1 MHTRFKG
8 DNVIRIRALAVSIIL
23 AVGVAGS
30 SLWLGAFL
38 QNKYDF
44 FDSISP
50 ERLSSKAL
58 ELAPSAK
65 KTKPVKRGAGKPM
78 PYSGKLPSL
87 ASVNIRDAV
96 LEKVAGGFKYPW
108 AMELLPNQALLITEF
123 SGKMK
128 ILHLADKTTETVSGL
143 PDIPSGRGQIGL
155 MDVVLH
161 PDFKENHLIYFS
173 HAVRSEG
180 EEELYATAVSRAELH
195 GTELRAL
202 KRIFV
207 ATPYGKSPSN
217 FGGVLAFDTA
227 GYLYIGTG
235 DRSQR
240 NDSQNPKSLRG
251 KILRLQDDGGTPA
264 DNPFLDD
271 PETDD
276 RIYAL
281 GVRNPQG
288 LVFDPVSGDLYEA
301 EHGPMGGDEVNLV
314 LPGGNYGWPR
324 ITYGSNY
331 TTQKI
336 GVGTAEAGLEQPL
349 YYYLPSLAI
358 SPLEIYRGTM
368 FPEWEGDLLVGAL
381 KAAHI
386 NKLDL
391 VDGAILSEHRIL
403 TELNDRVRDI
413 KVSSDGSVYILVQ
426 NHGRVYRL
434 YRNPA
439 GKGLE
444 TPKLR
449 SGKNT
454 YELVCASCHSTGLSQ
469 IPQIDDPS
477 QWVARL
483 SQGAEVLY
491 SHSIDGFRGMPA
503 KGLCEGCLDKE
514 IKSAVDYMLRE
525 LQKASKK

>member
-1 MHTRFKG
+1 M
-8 DNVIRIRALAVSIIL
+8 IRTRALAVSILL
-23 AVGVAGS
+23 AVGVAGG
-30 SLWLGAFL
+30 SLLFGAFL

-50 ERLSSKAL
+50 ERLSSKARA
-58 ELAPSAK
+58 LAPTSK
-65 KTKPVKRGAGKPM
+65 KARPKKRGQGKPM

-87 ASVNIRDAV
+87 AGVNIRDAV
-96 LEKVAGGFKYPW
+96 LEKVSGGFKYPW
-108 AMELLPNQALLITEF
+108 AMEFLPDQRVLITEF

-128 ILHLADKTTETVSGL
+128 ILHLADSSTETVSGV

-161 PDFKENHLIYFS
+161 PDFKENQLIYFS

-180 EEELYATAVSRAELH
+180 DEELYATGVSRAELH
-195 GTELRAL
+195 GSQLREV
-202 KRIFV
+202 KRIIV
-207 ATPYGKSPSN
+207 APPFGKSPSN
-217 FGGVLAFDTA
+217 FGGAMAFDKQ
-227 GYLYIGTG
+227 GYLYVATG

-251 KILRLQDDGGTPA
+251 KILRLLDNGETPG

-281 GVRNPQG
+281 GFRNPQG
-288 LVFDPVSGDLYEA
+288 LVFDPASGDLYES
-301 EHGPMGGDEVNLV
+301 EHGPMGGDEVNLIRR
-314 LPGGNYGWPR
+314 GGNYGWPR

-331 TTQKI
+331 TTRMI
-336 GVGTAEAGLEQPL
+336 GVGTAKAGLEQPL

-368 FPEWEGDLLVGAL
+368 FPEWDGDLLVGAL

-391 VDGAILSEHRIL
+391 RDGAILSEHRIL

-413 KVSSDGSVYILVQ
+413 KVSPDGSVYILVQ

-434 YRNPA
+434 YRDPT

-444 TPKLR
+444 TPRLR

-454 YELVCASCHSTGLSQ
+454 YELVCASCHSTGLRQ
-469 IPQIDDPS
+469 IPQINDPS
-477 QWVARL
+477 QWVDRL
-483 SQGAEVLY
+483 SQGPEVLY
-491 SHSIDGFRGMPA
+491 SHSIDGLRGMPP
-503 KGLCEGCLDKE
+503 KGLCESCLDKE
-514 IKSAVDYMLRE
+514 IKAAVDYMLG
-525 LQKASKK
+525 KIKKTPKKGGSSTQPR

>member
-1 MHTRFKG
+1 M
-8 DNVIRIRALAVSIIL
+8 IRKRALVVSILL
-23 AVGVAGS
+23 AVCVAGV
-30 SLWLGAFL
+30 SLLLGAFL

-44 FDSISP
+44 FDSITP
-50 ERLSSKAL
+50 QRLSSKAL
-58 ELAPSAK
+58 SLAPTAK
-65 KTKPVKRGAGKPM
+65 NAKPKKRGPGKPM
-78 PYSGKLPSL
+78 PYSGKLPTL
-87 ASVNIRDAV
+87 AAVNIRDAV

-108 AMELLPNQALLITEF
+108 AMEFLPSRELLITEF

-128 ILHLADKTTETVSGL
+128 ILNLDDRTTEAVTGL

-161 PDFKENHLIYFS
+161 PGFAENHLIYFS

-195 GTELRAL
+195 GRELRAVE
-202 KRIFV
+202 RVFV
-207 ATPYGKSPSN
+207 ALPYGKSPSN
-217 FGGVLAFDTA
+217 FGGALAFDKS
-227 GYLYIGTG
+227 GYLYITSG
-235 DRSQR
+235 DRSKR

-251 KILRLQDDGGTPA
+251 KILRLKDDGGIPA
-264 DNPFLDD
+264 DNPFLDH

-288 LVFDPVSGDLYEA
+288 LVFDSISGDLYET
-301 EHGPMGGDEVNLV
+301 EHGPMGGDEVNV
-314 LPGGNYGWPR
+314 VRRGGNYGWPR

-331 TTQKI
+331 TTQMI
-336 GVGTAEAGLEQPL
+336 GVGTAESGLEQPL

-358 SPLEIYRGTM
+358 SPLEIYRGKM

-391 VDGAILSEHRIL
+391 REGAILSEHRIL

-413 KVSSDGSVYILVQ
+413 KVAPDGSVFILVQ

-434 YRNPA
+434 YRDPT

-444 TPKLR
+444 TPRLR

-454 YELVCASCHSTGLSQ
+454 YELVCASCHSSGQSH

-477 QWVARL
+477 QWTARL
-483 SQGAEVLY
+483 LKGAEVLY
-491 SHSIDGFRGMPA
+491 ANSIDGFKGMPP
-503 KGLCEGCLDKE
+503 KGLCESCLDKE
-514 IKSAVDYMLRE
+514 IVASVDYMLKKIK
-525 LQKASKK
+525 QASK